1 MALGSNKVQIRSLD
15 YIKRNLM
22 EHSELTLALTA
33 AGVPSKEASKQ
44 AYAEITTKKS
54 KRGAS

>member
-1 MALGSNKVQIRSLD
+1 MAFGSNKVQIRSLD

-33 AGVPSKEASKQ
+33 AGMPQKEASKQ
-44 AYAEITTKKS
+44 AYAEITTKGQRK
-54 KRGAS
+54 